1 MIADSANNQSG
12 ATQDSSRVAFHHET
26 QHASQSSAH
35 GASIVTQ
42 SAIPP
47 AGFSNEEPQ
56 ELVAITS
63 LNHAPYSSKEGALD
77 TSIPNQNFACDPRA
91 HVSTIYAS
99 TTVPRGPAHDI
110 GNVPMTGS
118 TFLVRRDRIRYD
130 QTLSLD
136 CLLML

>member
-1 MIADSANNQSG
+1 MVADSANNQSD
-12 ATQDSSRVAFHHET
+12 ANQDSSPVAFHHET

-63 LNHAPYSSKEGALD
+63 LSHVPNSSKEGALG
-77 TSIPNQNFACDPRA
+77 TSIPNQNFARESRA
-91 HVSTIYAS
+91 HVGTIYAS
-99 TTVPRGPAHDI
+99 TTVPRGPAHNV

-130 QTLSLD
+130 QSLSLD
-136 CLLML
+136 CLLTL